1 MSVCVTLTCVGVCVC
16 VYVFDVC
23 VCVFMCLTCVWVCV
37 CVCVCVCAGAFDC
50 GLPVLLTVRLGLKRT
65 VKPSRR
71 DALPPLTTPPRG

>member
-23 VCVFMCLTCVWVCV
+23 VCVCVFMCLTCV